1 MKIILTGSIAFDYLM
16 TFPGK
21 FQDHILV
28 DKLDCISL
36 SFLVDTL
43 VRRPGGNAA
52 NIAYNLALLGEHPL
66 VMATVGE
73 DFEEQRLWLEEQG
86 VDTSAIRAIPE
97 VATASFFVNTDQ
109 CNAQIASFFTGA
121 MAHASKLTFSQLSE
135 KPDLAVI
142 SPNDPQAMAHYAQEC
157 LDLAI
162 PYIYDPS
169 QQLVRLGEADV
180 KAGIDGALALF
191 VNEYEFS
198 LIVEKTGLDLPAMLE
213 RCQFVVVTCGEKG
226 SQIHSAEGE
235 ISISIVPPKAILDP
249 TGVGDAFRS
258 GFLKG
263 YAHDLSYERCGQMGA
278 LAATFCLESDGPQS
292 HAYDLQEFVTRFREH
307 FDDQGE
313 LDKLL

>member
-1 MKIILTGSIAFDYLM
+1 MKIVLTGSIAFDYLM
-16 TFPGK
+16 TFPGR
-21 FQDHILV
+21 FQDHILI

-52 NIAYNLALLGEHPL
+52 NIAYNLALLGEHPS

-73 DFEEQRLWLEEQG
+73 DFEEQRQWLEDKG
-86 VDTSAIRAIPE
+86 VDTNPIHTVPG

-121 MAHASKLTFSQLSE
+121 MAHASELTFSQLSE
-135 KPDLAVI
+135 KPDLVVI
-142 SPNDPQAMAHYAQEC
+142 SPNDPRAMANYTREC

-169 QQLVRLGEADV
+169 QQLVRLGEMDV
-180 KAGIDGALALF
+180 KAGIEGALALF

-198 LIVEKTGLDLPAMLE
+198 LIQEKTGLDLSAMLE
-213 RCQFVVVTCGEKG
+213 CCQFVVVTCGEKG
-226 SQIHSAEGE
+226 SLIHSAEGQ
-235 ISISIVPPKAILDP
+235 ISIPIVPPRAILDP

-263 YAHDLSYERCGQMGA
+263 YAHELNFERCGQMGA
-278 LAATFCLESDGPQS
+278 LAATYCLESDGPQS
-292 HAYDLQEFVTRFREH
+292 HAYDLQEFISRFREH
-307 FDDQGE
+307 FDDQGD
-313 LDKLL
+313 LDRLK

>member
-1 MKIILTGSIAFDYLM
+1 MKIVLTGSIAFDYLM

-28 DKLDCISL
+28 EKLECISL

-52 NIAYNLALLGEHPL
+52 NIAYNLALLGEHPT

-73 DFEEQRLWLEEQG
+73 DFEAQRLWLEEQG
-86 VDTSAIRAIPE
+86 VDTSAIRAIPD

-121 MAHASKLTFSQLSE
+121 MAYASELSFAQLPE
-135 KPDLAVI
+135 KPDLVVI
-142 SPNDPQAMAHYAQEC
+142 SPNDPKAMANYAQEC
-157 LDLAI
+157 QQLGI

-169 QQLVRLGEADV
+169 QQIVRLTGSDIQ
-180 KAGIDGALALF
+180 AGIEGAMALF
-191 VNEYEFS
+191 ANEYEFS
-198 LIVEKTGLDLPAMLE
+198 LIVDKTELDLPAMLE
-213 RCQFVVVTCGEKG
+213 SCEFVIVTQGEHG
-226 SQIHSAEGE
+226 ARIYNADGE
-235 ISISIVPPKAILDP
+235 VSIPIVPPKAILDP

-263 YAHDLSYERCGQMGA
+263 YVHGLSFERCGQIGA
-278 LAATFCLESDGPQS
+278 LAATYCLESDGPQS
-292 HAYDLQEFVTRFREH
+292 HSYNLKEFTARFRQY
-307 FDDQGE
+307 FDDQGD
-313 LDKLL
+313 LDRV